1 MLTAHADELH
11 RHAIGR
17 QKPKAHTYAILGQHT
32 SSSRR
37 IDGTQHPFTQN
48 GLGIGRRGDR
58 AGRAPD
64 VIHPEELAILADEIQ
79 TQAAGLEFSRL
90 RDQALTAP

>member
-17 QKPKAHTYAILGQHT
+17 QKPKAHAYAILGQHT
-32 SSSRR
+32 AGPLW
-37 IDGTQHPFTQN
+37 IDGTQHPLTQN
-48 GLGIGRRGDR
+48 GLGIGFRGEG
-58 AGRAPD
+58 AGRTPD
-64 VIHPEELAILADEIQ
+64 VIHPEELAVLADKIQ
-79 TQAAGLEFSRL
+79 AHATGLEFSRL